1 MEHQPGSF
9 VVERLT
15 LFNIFAT
22 ALTYFVVTIALN
34 FLRAPKYP
42 ESLPWVG
49 HGKSW
54 SAVFKNTI
62 DGFSQSRDWLQE
74 GYRTYHKQGRAF
86 VIPSMLGVPTEVS
99 IPKSQMQWMLDQPD
113 HVLSTSA
120 AHYDTLNGD
129 YAFVSK
135 AILKDAYHEHV
146 IHKNLARN
154 LNAIIPELVDEVNID
169 VGAVCGVDTEQFKKL
184 DLMEGFLLDSTQ
196 CLGTKCVFLLPL
208 RFEDFRHSLQART
221 HFYPN
226 FLFSAIMLTLFS
238 I

>member
-15 LFNIFAT
+15 LFNILAT
-22 ALTYFVVTIALN
+22 ALTYVAVTVALN
-34 FLRAPKYP
+34 LLRAPKYP

-62 DGFSQSRDWLQE
+62 DGFSKSREWLQE

-135 AILKDAYHEHV
+135 AILKDAYHERV
-146 IHKNLARN
+146 IHKHLARN
-154 LNAIIPELVDEVNID
+154 LNAIIPEIVDEISIG
-169 VGAVCGVDTEQFKKL
+169 VGEVCGVDTEQFRKI
-184 DLMEGFLLDSTQ
+184 DLMEDFFMSGTH
-196 CLGTKCVFLLPL
+196 CLGTKSVFLLRHRSGQFRRSL
-208 RFEDFRHSLQART
+208 RATIPVS
-221 HFYPN
+221 
-226 FLFSAIMLTLFS
+226 TLS
-238 I
+238 PCSRLSC